1 MEARLRFKYHDE
13 KTAEAVSKAIK
24 PDNLKTPESMIIN
37 TRYDGCEILIKIL
50 YTRRAETLL
59 ATIDD
64 LLICVKAIEECIDV
78 MEKMI

>member
-1 MEARLRFKYHDE
+1 MRFKYHDE
-13 KTAEAVSKAIK
+13 KTAESVSKAIM
-24 PDNLKTPESMIIN
+24 PDNLKTPNFMIIN
-37 TRYDGCEILIKIL
+37 TYYEGCEVALKIL
-50 YTRRAETLL
+50 CSRRIETLL